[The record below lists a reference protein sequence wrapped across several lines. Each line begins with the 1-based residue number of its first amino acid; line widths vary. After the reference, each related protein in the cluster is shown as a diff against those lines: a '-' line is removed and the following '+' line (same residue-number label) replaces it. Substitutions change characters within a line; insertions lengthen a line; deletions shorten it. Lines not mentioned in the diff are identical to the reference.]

1 MSALTARLSRAAL
14 NMPPSGIRKYFDLAA
29 TMKDVISL
37 GVGEPDFITPWR
49 TREAC
54 IYALEKGQTSYTS
67 NYGMLELRQ
76 AVVKSLER
84 YYGLSYDPASEVLI
98 TVGVSEALDLA
109 LRAVINPG
117 DEVLYLEP
125 GYVSYAPT
133 IMLAGG
139 VPVPVPAKKAE
150 GFAPDFA
157 AFAAKITPR
166 TKAVLLNYP
175 CNPTGS
181 TLTQDELAE
190 LARLCVAHDLLVL
203 SDEIYSQLSYDVP
216 HTAIAT
222 LPGMHERTITLNGFS
237 KAYAMTGWRLGY
249 AAAPAEIIEVMM
261 KIHQYTMLC
270 APITAQKAAL
280 EALANG
286 HDDMRDMID
295 EYCMRRNF
303 FVRRLNEIGMPC
315 HVPQGAFYAFPS
327 IAATDLNADRFAV
340 QLLEEEKVVV
350 VPGDVFGPTGAGH
363 IRCSYATALDKLAE
377 ACVRMERFVQRHR
390 RQ

>member
-1 MSALTARLSRAAL
+1 MSALTGRLSRAAL

-37 GVGEPDFITPWR
+37 GVGEPDFVTPWR

-54 IYALEKGQTSYTS
+54 IYSLERGKTTYTS

-76 AVVKSLER
+76 AVARSLQH
-84 YYGLSYDPASEVLI
+84 YYQLAYDPATEILI

-139 VPVPVPAKKAE
+139 VPVPVPTRRDA
-150 GFAPDFA
+150 GFAPDLQ
-157 AFAAKITPR
+157 AFAAAITPR
-166 TKAVLLNYP
+166 SKAVLLNYP

-181 TLTQDELAE
+181 TLSRTELEQLGA
-190 LARLCVAHDLLVL
+190 LCAKHDLIVL

-216 HTAIAT
+216 HVALAS
-222 LPGMHERTITLNGFS
+222 LPGMKERTITLNGFS

-249 AAAPAEIIEVMM
+249 ACAPPEVIEVMM

-270 APITAQKAAL
+270 APITAQQAAL
-280 EALANG
+280 EALEHG
-286 HDDMRDMID
+286 HDDMREMID
-295 EYCMRRNF
+295 EYQTRRNF
-303 FVRRLNEIGMPC
+303 FVRRLNEINMPC
-315 HVPQGAFYAFPS
+315 HMPQGAFYAFPS
-327 IAATDLNADRFAV
+327 IAATSLDADAFAV
-340 QLLEEEKVVV
+340 KLLEEERVVV
-350 VPGDVFGPTGAGH
+350 VPGDVFGPSGRGH
-363 IRCSYATALDKLAE
+363 IRCSYATALDKIGE
-377 ACVRMERFVQRHR
+377 ACVRLERFVRKYR
-390 RQ
+390 K